1 MDTWR
6 DAFGDLLLGSRC
18 AGCDAP
24 GRRLCRS
31 CAAGMRA
38 QPRLAWPDPVPET
51 LCVPPY
57 AAAAY
62 EGALQ
67 QLIVAYK
74 EEARFGLARPLG
86 RMLAD
91 TLDHV
96 CAASDIGHRSL
107 GLVPVPSRRKAVRS
121 RGHDH
126 VLRMAR
132 VSAALLRGRGLDAT
146 VQPLL
151 RQGRGVHDQAGL
163 SAPERARNLDGALV
177 VRAGV
182 SVPRRLGSA
191 LVVVDDVIT
200 TGTSAAAAVTAL
212 RLAGHRVVAVA
223 TVAATPRRWPSA
235 ATAHG

>member
-1 MDTWR
+1 
-6 DAFGDLLLGSRC
+6 
-18 AGCDAP
+18 
-24 GRRLCRS
+24 
-31 CAAGMRA
+31 MRA

-62 EGALQ
+62 DGPLRA
-67 QLIVAYK
+67 LIVASK
-74 EEARFGLARPLG
+74 EDARFGLARPLG

-96 CAASDIGHRSL
+96 CRVAAIDGRPV
-107 GLVPVPSRRKAVRS
+107 GLVPVPSRREAVRS

-132 VSAALLRGRGLDAT
+132 VSAALLRRRGRDAT

-151 RQGRGVHDQAGL
+151 RQGRSVHDQAGL
-163 SAPERARNLDGALV
+163 SAPERARNLDGALLA
-177 VRAGV
+177 RAGP
-182 SVPRRLGSA
+182 SLPRLLGSA
-191 LVVVDDVIT
+191 LIVVDDVIT

-212 RLAGHRVVAVA
+212 QLAGHRVLAVA

-235 ATAHG
+235 ALTSG